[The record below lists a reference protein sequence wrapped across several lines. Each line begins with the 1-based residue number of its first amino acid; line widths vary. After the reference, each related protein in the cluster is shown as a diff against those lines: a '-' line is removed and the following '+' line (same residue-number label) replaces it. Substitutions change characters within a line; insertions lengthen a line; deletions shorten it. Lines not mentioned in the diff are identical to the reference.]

1 MEPIT
6 IYRLYCLLN
15 ACWKHTIH
23 HKEVIIIIILKILKY
38 FEIKHSEI
46 RNNSPM

>member
-23 HKEVIIIIILKILKY
+23 HKEVIIIIILKRINEQYLKLN
-38 FEIKHSEI
+38 IQK
-46 RNNSPM
+46 